1 MAQNCRYTARHGRA
15 GCFHRWQMQRPLG
28 HCRCAR
34 NGHSSLQTAT
44 ELSRRRRESQL
55 CVQLGVLK
63 IQEELVVVV
72 FVVDVVFVVVVVF
85 VNVNEYLPLRTL
97 VKREGSSG
105 STPSGSPTSA
115 TGASTRSSRLRLVM
129 WFRIQRLSP
138 PSGLRSSRWCAV
150 RPPPNLASLLYPHNI
165 RALSPLLILDRLVL
179 CRSVVSPFP
188 PEGQGVRS
196 PCQEPASGKV

>member
-1 MAQNCRYTARHGRA
+1 MNCHTEPWFKPLWPTSLAWSPHPNSCIGLLGEHHVEA
-15 GCFHRWQMQRPLG
+15 GWRRIAATPL
-28 HCRCAR
+28 A
-34 NGHSSLQTAT
+34 
-44 ELSRRRRESQL
+44 
-55 CVQLGVLK
+55 
-63 IQEELVVVV
+63 
-72 FVVDVVFVVVVVF
+72 VVVVF

-150 RPPPNLASLLYPHNI
+150 QPPPNLASLLYPHNI

-196 PCQEPASGKV
+196 PSQEPASGKV